1 MRYFPIKILI
11 ICILFPPLVY
21 VFSIQL
27 LESVIQKRYDRELDA
42 VYAGDTR
49 LLFDGSVRLQDA
61 IRDNVDA
68 FITDRKLVQWGVRL
82 DISIKTADGVYLYP
96 SAFGS
101 SQEEIGVPNSIEVA
115 RENFKL
121 LDEGLVRIVDVTIEH
136 NTVIANAILVVCL
149 AASILVLTF
158 YYRRGAQL
166 IRKEEQARQQV
177 IDGLA
182 VEREQSLNQLK
193 QLESQRRQLS
203 LRIDSMRS
211 EIKQEREKT
220 TAAEDVMIDEMV
232 ALEEQIS
239 EQQAQRER
247 QLTEI
252 NELKEK
258 LKHLEKKDEAAARQ
272 QLKSIDA
279 VGKRFKA
286 LYKNLAINDR
296 AVEGFIELTDEMK
309 IKAEEVI
316 HQLNDD
322 PKQVQIKRKVFGKKN
337 RETVFEVIFAYKG
350 RLYFRTLT
358 GNRVE
363 VLVIGTKLSQ
373 NKDLAFLDKL

>member
-11 ICILFPPLVY
+11 LCILFPPLVY

-27 LESVIQKRYDRELDA
+27 LEGVIQKRYDRELEA

-49 LLFDGSVRLQDA
+49 LLFEGSVRLQDA

-68 FITDRKLVQWGVRL
+68 FIASRKLVRWGVRL
-82 DISIKTADGVYLYP
+82 DISIKTEDGVYLYP
-96 SAFGS
+96 SAFSG
-101 SQEEIGVPNSIEVA
+101 SQEEIGLPNSIEVA
-115 RENFKL
+115 RENFRL
-121 LDEGLVRIVDVTIEH
+121 LDEGLVRIVDVNIEH
-136 NTVIANAILVVCL
+136 NTVIANLILVFCL
-149 AASILVLTF
+149 TTSILVLTF

-166 IRKEEQARQQV
+166 IRQEEQARQQV
-177 IDGLA
+177 IDRLA
-182 VEREQSLNQLK
+182 VEREQSLNQLE

-203 LRIDSMRS
+203 SRIDSMRS
-211 EIKQEREKT
+211 ELKQEREKT
-220 TAAEDVMIDEMV
+220 TAAEDEMMDELI

-258 LKHLEKKDEAAARQ
+258 LKLLEKKDEAAARQ

-279 VGKRFKA
+279 AGKRFKT

-296 AVEGFIELTDEMK
+296 AVQGFIELTDEMK

-350 RLYFRTLT
+350 RLYFRTLA